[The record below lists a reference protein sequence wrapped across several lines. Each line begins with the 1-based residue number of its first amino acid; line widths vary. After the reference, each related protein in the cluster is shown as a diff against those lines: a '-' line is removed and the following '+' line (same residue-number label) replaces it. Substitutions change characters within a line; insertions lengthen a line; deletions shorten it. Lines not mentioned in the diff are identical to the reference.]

1 MRKKVAII
9 IPTKNRSKFLVEL
22 LKYYNEI
29 ECRHTIYIG
38 DASNSKHV
46 GIVLSV
52 IKSLNNK
59 INIVHKQYPE
69 FCRGARDIGITVKKM
84 LEVVEEEYVVYS
96 GDDDY
101 YIPRALDK
109 CVDFLETN
117 LDYSSVHGFGNFVKY
132 DENIGKSIIGGRYY
146 LNEYQG
152 VSGAERLKIFINK
165 SSNLL
170 MSIHRKESFMR
181 ACRNMELLTATL
193 FIELMPGSM
202 STTLGNSK
210 RLNELYLIRGIHGA
224 RDVQPKLIENIID
237 PEWLNS
243 LQIYIRTL
251 SDEIKTVDG
260 VDEESAKQI
269 VKQGLSMYLKR
280 SIEEAY
286 CEGEALSRK
295 NLGKRILGK
304 MKKMVP
310 LFVKNFAKKN
320 IGLFINDK
328 KLQESIC
335 YTSELLPEAE
345 PYYNERMA
353 ILMSFN
359 RIENVSLAE

>member
-9 IPTKNRSKFLVEL
+9 ISTKNRSNFLVEL

-29 ECRHTIYIG
+29 ECRHTVYIG
-38 DASNSKHV
+38 DASNPKHV
-46 GIVLSV
+46 EIVLSA
-52 IKSLNNK
+52 IKSLSNK
-59 INIVHKQYPE
+59 INVVHKQYPE
-69 FCRGARDIGITVKKM
+69 FCRGARDIGVTVKKL

-96 GDDDY
+96 GDDDF
-101 YIPRALDK
+101 YIPRSLDK

-117 LDYSSVHGFGNFVKY
+117 RDYSSVHGFGNFVKY

-152 VSGAERLKIFINK
+152 ASGAERLKMFINK

-202 STTLGNSK
+202 STVLGNSK
-210 RLNELYLIRGIHGA
+210 RLNELYLIRGIHDS
-224 RDVQPKLIENIID
+224 RDIQPKLIENIID
-237 PEWLNS
+237 PEWLHS

-251 SDEIKTVDG
+251 SEEIKTVDS
-260 VDEESAKQI
+260 VDEENAKQI
-269 VKQGLSMYLKR
+269 VERGLSIYLKR
-280 SIEEAY
+280 SIEDAY
-286 CEGEALSRK
+286 CEREALSQK
-295 NLGKRILGK
+295 NLSKRILDK
-304 MKKMVP
+304 MKKIIP
-310 LFVKNFAKKN
+310 LFVKNFINKN
-320 IGLFINDK
+320 IGLFANDK
-328 KLQESIC
+328 KRLDSIC
-335 YTSELLPEAE
+335 YTSELLPETE
-345 PYYNERMA
+345 PYYKERMA

-359 RIENVSLAE
+359 KIRNVSLAE